1 VPAVSL
7 RPSAQEGK
15 APSGRRGRRLGVE
28 IKPGSARQARLEA
41 GLSLGQVA
49 RDDISR
55 TAIYFVETGKSRPSI
70 ETLTLIAE
78 RTGRPIDFFLAD
90 SPGSDQGSVAALADV
105 ERLIAI
111 GDNPGAVA
119 AGEAI
124 LQRKLPPDTQATV
137 QHLVAFA
144 LLRLSQPIKA
154 RPLLAAARSY
164 FERVG
169 DQLMVAECLASE
181 SSAAGLLEEPQM
193 LALAEAALAALR
205 SCKVVPPL
213 TETRVLFVLANAHCF
228 NQDWQTA
235 AEFFQ
240 QSIDAAE
247 VVRDLR
253 RLSLSYGGIALAYQ
267 ELGRYGLAARF
278 SRQALAINETLN
290 DKRNL
295 AVSENNLGLLL
306 TRAGDY
312 ESGREHLNRALEL
325 HDEYGLDGKS
335 HALTSLAELELAQS
349 HLDEAEEAAR
359 TALALSSSLSESLS
373 IAESHLWLGR
383 IAEARGR
390 PEVTDYE
397 FEAAIA
403 TLGGAGFRLPRHRI
417 HADYAE
423 ILEERGDLAGSIRH
437 LKAALGSSGR
447 PGVAA
452 ALTSS
457 AIA

>member
-1 VPAVSL
+1 MS
-7 RPSAQEGK
+7 EGK
-15 APSGRRGRRLGVE
+15 APSGRRGRRVGIE
-28 IKPGSARQARLEA
+28 IRPGSARQARLEA

-49 RDDISR
+49 RGDISR

-78 RTGRPIDFFLAD
+78 RTGRPLDFFLLD
-90 SPGSDQGSVAALADV
+90 SPNSGQGAAAALSEV

-111 GDNPGAVA
+111 GDNAGAVA
-119 AGEAI
+119 AGEEI
-124 LQRKLPPDTQATV
+124 LQRKLPPDAEATL

-144 LLRLSQPIKA
+144 LLRLSQPIRA
-154 RPLLAAARSY
+154 RPLLTAARSH

-181 SSAAGLLEEPQM
+181 SSAAGLLEEPQV

-205 SCKVVPPL
+205 TCNVVPPL
-213 TETRVLFVLANAHCF
+213 TETRVLYVLANAHSF
-228 NQDWQTA
+228 NQNWQAA
-235 AEFFQ
+235 AEFYQ

-253 RLSLSYGGIALAYQ
+253 RLSLSYGGLALAYQ
-267 ELGRYGLAARF
+267 ELGQYGLAARF
-278 SRQALAINETLN
+278 SRQALAINETLD

-312 ESGREHLNRALEL
+312 QSGRAHIDRALEL
-325 HDEYGLDGKS
+325 HDEYGLEGKS
-335 HALTSLAELELAQS
+335 HTLTSLAELELAQS
-349 HLDEAEEAAR
+349 RLDEAEAAAR
-359 TALALSSSLSESLS
+359 TALALSTSLSESLA

-390 PEVTDYE
+390 LEVTDYE

-403 TLGGAGFRLPRHRI
+403 TLEGAGFRQPRLRI

-423 ILEERGDLAGSIRH
+423 ILEQRGDLAGSIRH
-437 LKAALGSSGR
+437 LKAALASAGR
-447 PGVAA
+447 PGIAA